1 MDSQPGQQISI
12 ACGAWN
18 RISGSSHHIRVIF
31 MLVRFACFFS
41 SSARVDILS
50 DKRADGASRPCR
62 VGRHVCMS
70 PHVKADVR
78 WWQPVPDADA
88 RSDLPDAVLFSLVP
102 RVPQL
107 WERLAELDAGI
118 TTSRLCCAERMPL
131 PPYDPAW

>member
-1 MDSQPGQQISI
+1 
-12 ACGAWN
+12 
-18 RISGSSHHIRVIF
+18 
-31 MLVRFACFFS
+31 
-41 SSARVDILS
+41 
-50 DKRADGASRPCR
+50 
-62 VGRHVCMS
+62 MS
-70 PHVKADVR
+70 PPVKADVR